1 MSGTTTAETW
11 EYDQLTAQPE
21 TLYGADDLTHL
32 EGLDAVRKRPGMY
45 IGSTDSRGVG
55 HLVNEI
61 LDNSTDEGVAGH
73 ATRVEVILHADGSV
87 QVDDDGR
94 GIPTDVHAKS
104 GISGVELVLTRLHA
118 GGKFGGSGYKTSGG
132 LHGVGASAVNA
143 LSRRFDVTVRRGGK
157 VHAMSFRHGVPGV
170 FAGPGPDAAFTPGPG
185 LQVLGAMKRGQRT
198 GTSIR
203 YWHDARYFET
213 GATLDVEAVRLKVR
227 NTAFLVPGVSY
238 LLRDETGEEPVE
250 ETFHFPN
257 GLTDMVEFLAPAGD
271 RPVSGTLLVA
281 GEGTY
286 RENAADANG
295 VMQSNVQRRAEVEI
309 AFRWGTGY
317 DRTVECFTNTIRNAH
332 GGTHRKGFERAL
344 ARTLA
349 EAARSARG
357 LLRPKEDAP
366 TLDDVL
372 EGMTAVVHVRI
383 PEPQFTSQTKDELST
398 AGITKVLQGLVEAHV
413 KAWLEDRRTKAE
425 ARTVLQKI
433 VDAARVRLTQ
443 KQQKDAARR
452 KTALEGA
459 SMPPKLVDCRATGV
473 DRSELFIVE
482 GDSALGCFTGDTM
495 VALASGRSRS
505 FADLAAD
512 WAQGISHFGYTTNK
526 AGRVVVAPLVEPR
539 LTKRDA
545 PLVRVTIDNG
555 EMVRCTPDHLFR
567 LRDGSYRRADALAP
581 GDSLMPLY
589 RSLSS
594 KAEGQKLQGYER
606 VWMNDKEEWV
616 YTHYL
621 ADAWNLRHGR
631 DSATNGNVRHHIDI
645 DKRNNDPRNLRRM
658 TWADHSA
665 LHAAMMGEHV
675 HAGWR
680 EWFANG
686 GREIRS
692 AMLTAQWRD
701 PAFREACLARLFTLN
716 ESPAFRAKLEQ
727 AFQDWYTALS
737 PDEQRAYAERMRER
751 QATYWSQ
758 PEHREAAAER
768 VRRFFVDPARRAEW
782 RERSLRQW
790 QDHDL
795 RAWRS
800 GKTVEQFADPT
811 ERERQRNAV
820 SAWHRNNPQF
830 GEQHS
835 RRMRQRMTDPDTGHL
850 ARVQAGRARYVAS
863 VPRED
868 RVARQ
873 LEGRRLAALR
883 RLAPLLSLADEDL
896 AAAYE
901 AERVRTA
908 RTGLRF
914 DRLLDLYD
922 GDYGRLREAASLVNH
937 RVVSVEPLD
946 ETADVYDLTV
956 DGYHNF
962 ALEAGV
968 FVHNS
973 ARVART
979 AEYQALLPIRG
990 KILNVQKANL
1000 QQVLDNAECAAIVQ
1014 VLGAGSGRTFDLSSM
1029 RYGRVLIMADADVD
1043 GAHIRTLL
1051 ITLFAR
1057 YMRPLIE
1064 AGRLYAAMPPL
1075 HKITTK
1081 GRNPQTTYTYTQA
1094 EMEATVRKLEKAG
1107 KQIVTPIPR
1116 FKGLGEMDAD
1126 ELWDTTMNPATR
1138 AVRRITLDDV
1148 DAAERIL
1155 ELLMGEKVEPRR
1167 NWLIESADRVDRDA
1181 IDA

>member
-1 MSGTTTAETW
+1 MGESHGERHHTAETW

-73 ATRVEVILHADGSV
+73 ATTVDVILHADGSV

-157 VHAMSFRHGVPGV
+157 IHAMSFRHGVPGV
-170 FAGPGPDAAFTPGPG
+170 FDGAGPDAPFTPGPG
-185 LQVLGAMKRGQRT
+185 LQIVGAMKRGQRT

-203 YWHDARYFET
+203 WWHDPRYFET
-213 GATLDVEAVRLKVR
+213 GAALDTEAVRLKLR
-227 NTAFLVPGVSY
+227 NTAFLVPGVAY
-238 LLRDETGEEPVE
+238 RLRDETGEEPVE
-250 ETFHFPN
+250 ERFHFPN
-257 GLTDMVEFLAPAGD
+257 GLTDMVEYLAPAGD
-271 RPVSGTLLVA
+271 RPVSGTLLVT

-295 VMQSNVQRRAEVEI
+295 VMQSNVQRRAEVEV

-317 DRTVECFTNTIRNAH
+317 ERTVECFTNTIRNAH

-349 EAARSARG
+349 DAARNARG
-357 LLRPKEDAP
+357 LLKPKEDAP

-398 AGITKVLQGLVEAHV
+398 AGITKVLQGLIEAHL
-413 KAWLEDRRTKAE
+413 KSWLDDRRTKAE

-459 SMPPKLVDCRATGV
+459 AMPAKLVDCRAAGIE
-473 DRSELFIVE
+473 RSELFIVE
-482 GDSALGCFTGDTM
+482 GDSALGTG
-495 VALASGRSRS
+495 R
-505 FADLAAD
+505 
-512 WAQGISHFGYTTNK
+512 
-526 AGRVVVAPLVEPR
+526 
-539 LTKRDA
+539 
-545 PLVRVTIDNG
+545 
-555 EMVRCTPDHLFR
+555 
-567 LRDGSYRRADALAP
+567 
-581 GDSLMPLY
+581 
-589 RSLSS
+589 
-594 KAEGQKLQGYER
+594 
-606 VWMNDKEEWV
+606 
-616 YTHYL
+616 
-621 ADAWNLRHGR
+621 
-631 DSATNGNVRHHIDI
+631 
-645 DKRNNDPRNLRRM
+645 
-658 TWADHSA
+658 
-665 LHAAMMGEHV
+665 
-675 HAGWR
+675 
-680 EWFANG
+680 
-686 GREIRS
+686 
-692 AMLTAQWRD
+692 
-701 PAFREACLARLFTLN
+701 LAR
-716 ESPAFRAKLEQ
+716 S
-727 AFQDWYTALS
+727 S
-737 PDEQRAYAERMRER
+737 
-751 QATYWSQ
+751 
-758 PEHREAAAER
+758 
-768 VRRFFVDPARRAEW
+768 
-782 RERSLRQW
+782 
-790 QDHDL
+790 
-795 RAWRS
+795 
-800 GKTVEQFADPT
+800 
-811 ERERQRNAV
+811 
-820 SAWHRNNPQF
+820 
-830 GEQHS
+830 
-835 RRMRQRMTDPDTGHL
+835 
-850 ARVQAGRARYVAS
+850 
-863 VPRED
+863 
-868 RVARQ
+868 
-873 LEGRRLAALR
+873 
-883 RLAPLLSLADEDL
+883 
-896 AAAYE
+896 
-901 AERVRTA
+901 
-908 RTGLRF
+908 
-914 DRLLDLYD
+914 
-922 GDYGRLREAASLVNH
+922 
-937 RVVSVEPLD
+937 
-946 ETADVYDLTV
+946 
-956 DGYHNF
+956 
-962 ALEAGV
+962 
-968 FVHNS
+968 
-973 ARVART
+973 
-979 AEYQALLPIRG
+979 EYQALLPIRG

-1014 VLGAGSGRTFDLSSM
+1014 VLGAGSGRTFDLSSL

-1081 GRNPQTTYTYTQA
+1081 GRNPQTVYTYTQA

-1126 ELWDTTMNPATR
+1126 ELWETTMNPATR

-1167 NWLIESADRVDRDA
+1167 NWLIDSADRVDRDA

>member
-1 MSGTTTAETW
+1 MTAEP
-11 EYDQLTAQPE
+11 D

-73 ATRVEVILHADGSV
+73 ATTVEVILHADGSV

-143 LSRRFDVTVRRGGK
+143 LSRRFDVTVRRAGK
-157 VHAMSFRHGVPGV
+157 VHAMSFRHGVPGI
-170 FAGPGPDAAFTPGPG
+170 FDGDGPTAPFTAGPG
-185 LQVLGAMKRGQRT
+185 LQVIGAMKRGQRT

-203 YWHDARYFET
+203 WWHDARYFET
-213 GATLDVEAVRLKVR
+213 GAALDVDAVRMKLR
-227 NTAFLVPGVSY
+227 NTAFLVPGVTY
-238 LLRDETGEEPVE
+238 LLRDLTGETPAE
-250 ETFHFPN
+250 ERFHYPN
-257 GLTDMVEFLAPAGD
+257 GLSDMVEFLAPAGD
-271 RPVSGTLLVA
+271 RPVSGMLLVN

-295 VMQSNVQRRAEVEI
+295 VMQSNVQRRAEVEV

-344 ARTLA
+344 VRTLA
-349 EAARSARG
+349 DAVRNTRG
-357 LLRPKEDAP
+357 LLKAKEEPP

-398 AGITKVLQGLVEAHV
+398 TGITKVLQTLVDAHV
-413 KAWLEDRRTKAE
+413 KAWLDDRRTKAE
-425 ARTVLQKI
+425 ARVVLQKI

-459 SMPPKLVDCRATGV
+459 SMPPKLVDCRATGI

-482 GDSALGCFTGDTM
+482 GDSALGTSRM
-495 VALASGRSRS
+495 ARSS
-505 FADLAAD
+505 
-512 WAQGISHFGYTTNK
+512 
-526 AGRVVVAPLVEPR
+526 
-539 LTKRDA
+539 
-545 PLVRVTIDNG
+545 
-555 EMVRCTPDHLFR
+555 
-567 LRDGSYRRADALAP
+567 
-581 GDSLMPLY
+581 
-589 RSLSS
+589 
-594 KAEGQKLQGYER
+594 
-606 VWMNDKEEWV
+606 
-616 YTHYL
+616 
-621 ADAWNLRHGR
+621 
-631 DSATNGNVRHHIDI
+631 
-645 DKRNNDPRNLRRM
+645 
-658 TWADHSA
+658 
-665 LHAAMMGEHV
+665 
-675 HAGWR
+675 
-680 EWFANG
+680 
-686 GREIRS
+686 
-692 AMLTAQWRD
+692 
-701 PAFREACLARLFTLN
+701 
-716 ESPAFRAKLEQ
+716 
-727 AFQDWYTALS
+727 
-737 PDEQRAYAERMRER
+737 
-751 QATYWSQ
+751 
-758 PEHREAAAER
+758 
-768 VRRFFVDPARRAEW
+768 
-782 RERSLRQW
+782 
-790 QDHDL
+790 
-795 RAWRS
+795 
-800 GKTVEQFADPT
+800 
-811 ERERQRNAV
+811 
-820 SAWHRNNPQF
+820 
-830 GEQHS
+830 
-835 RRMRQRMTDPDTGHL
+835 
-850 ARVQAGRARYVAS
+850 
-863 VPRED
+863 
-868 RVARQ
+868 
-873 LEGRRLAALR
+873 
-883 RLAPLLSLADEDL
+883 
-896 AAAYE
+896 
-901 AERVRTA
+901 
-908 RTGLRF
+908 
-914 DRLLDLYD
+914 
-922 GDYGRLREAASLVNH
+922 
-937 RVVSVEPLD
+937 
-946 ETADVYDLTV
+946 
-956 DGYHNF
+956 
-962 ALEAGV
+962 
-968 FVHNS
+968 
-973 ARVART
+973 
-979 AEYQALLPIRG
+979 EYQALLPIRG

-1014 VLGAGSGRTFDLSSM
+1014 VLGAGSGRTFDLAAL

-1081 GRNPQTTYTYTQA
+1081 GRSPQTVYTYTQA
-1094 EMEATVRKLEKAG
+1094 EMETTVRKLEKAG

-1167 NWLIESADRVDRDA
+1167 NWLIDSADRVDRDA

>member
-1 MSGTTTAETW
+1 MTAEP
-11 EYDQLTAQPE
+11 D

-73 ATRVEVILHADGSV
+73 ASHVEVILHADGSV

-143 LSRRFDVTVRRGGK
+143 LSRRFDVTVRRAGK
-157 VHAMSFRHGVPGV
+157 IHTMSFRHGVPGI
-170 FAGPGPDAAFTPGPG
+170 FDGDGPDAPFTPGPG
-185 LQVLGAMKRGQRT
+185 LQVVGAMKRGHRT

-203 YWHDARYFET
+203 WWHDARYFET
-213 GATLDVEAVRLKVR
+213 GAALDVDAVRMKLR
-227 NTAFLVPGVSY
+227 NTAFLVPGVTY
-238 LLRDETGEEPVE
+238 LLRDLTGEAPAE
-250 ETFHFPN
+250 ERFHYPN
-257 GLTDMVEFLAPAGD
+257 GLSDMVEFLAPAGD
-271 RPVSGTLLVA
+271 RPVSGILLVN

-295 VMQSNVQRRAEVEI
+295 VMQSNVQRRAEVEV

-317 DRTVECFTNTIRNAH
+317 ERTVECFTNTIRNAH

-344 ARTLA
+344 VRTLA
-349 EAARSARG
+349 DAVRNTRG
-357 LLRPKEDAP
+357 LLKAKEEPP

-398 AGITKVLQGLVEAHV
+398 TGITKVIQTLVDAHV

-459 SMPPKLVDCRATGV
+459 SMPPKLVDCRATGI

-482 GDSALGCFTGDTM
+482 GDSALGTSRM
-495 VALASGRSRS
+495 ARSS
-505 FADLAAD
+505 
-512 WAQGISHFGYTTNK
+512 
-526 AGRVVVAPLVEPR
+526 
-539 LTKRDA
+539 
-545 PLVRVTIDNG
+545 
-555 EMVRCTPDHLFR
+555 
-567 LRDGSYRRADALAP
+567 
-581 GDSLMPLY
+581 
-589 RSLSS
+589 
-594 KAEGQKLQGYER
+594 
-606 VWMNDKEEWV
+606 
-616 YTHYL
+616 
-621 ADAWNLRHGR
+621 
-631 DSATNGNVRHHIDI
+631 
-645 DKRNNDPRNLRRM
+645 
-658 TWADHSA
+658 
-665 LHAAMMGEHV
+665 
-675 HAGWR
+675 
-680 EWFANG
+680 
-686 GREIRS
+686 
-692 AMLTAQWRD
+692 
-701 PAFREACLARLFTLN
+701 
-716 ESPAFRAKLEQ
+716 
-727 AFQDWYTALS
+727 
-737 PDEQRAYAERMRER
+737 
-751 QATYWSQ
+751 
-758 PEHREAAAER
+758 
-768 VRRFFVDPARRAEW
+768 
-782 RERSLRQW
+782 
-790 QDHDL
+790 
-795 RAWRS
+795 
-800 GKTVEQFADPT
+800 
-811 ERERQRNAV
+811 
-820 SAWHRNNPQF
+820 
-830 GEQHS
+830 
-835 RRMRQRMTDPDTGHL
+835 
-850 ARVQAGRARYVAS
+850 
-863 VPRED
+863 
-868 RVARQ
+868 
-873 LEGRRLAALR
+873 
-883 RLAPLLSLADEDL
+883 
-896 AAAYE
+896 
-901 AERVRTA
+901 
-908 RTGLRF
+908 
-914 DRLLDLYD
+914 
-922 GDYGRLREAASLVNH
+922 
-937 RVVSVEPLD
+937 
-946 ETADVYDLTV
+946 
-956 DGYHNF
+956 
-962 ALEAGV
+962 
-968 FVHNS
+968 
-973 ARVART
+973 
-979 AEYQALLPIRG
+979 EYQALLPIRG

-1014 VLGAGSGRTFDLSSM
+1014 VLGAGSGRTFDLSAL

-1064 AGRLYAAMPPL
+1064 AGRLFAAMPPL
-1075 HKITTK
+1075 HKVTTK
-1081 GRNPQTTYTYTQA
+1081 GRNPQTVYTYTQA
-1094 EMEATVRKLEKAG
+1094 EMETTVRKLEKAG

-1167 NWLIESADRVDRDA
+1167 NWLIDSADRVDREA

>member
-1 MSGTTTAETW
+1 LTAEP
-11 EYDQLTAQPE
+11 D

-61 LDNSTDEGVAGH
+61 LDNSTDEGVA
-73 ATRVEVILHADGSV
+73 
-87 QVDDDGR
+87 DDGR

-143 LSRRFDVTVRRGGK
+143 LSRRFDVTVRRAGK
-157 VHAMSFRHGVPGV
+157 IHTMSFRHGVPGI
-170 FAGPGPDAAFTPGPG
+170 FDGDGPDAPFTAGPG
-185 LQVLGAMKRGQRT
+185 LQVIGAMKRGQRT

-203 YWHDARYFET
+203 WWHDARYFET
-213 GATLDVEAVRLKVR
+213 GAALDVDAVRMKLR
-227 NTAFLVPGVSY
+227 NTAFLVPGVTY
-238 LLRDETGEEPVE
+238 LLRDLTGEAPAE
-250 ETFHFPN
+250 ERFHYPN
-257 GLTDMVEFLAPAGD
+257 GLSDMVEFLAPAGD
-271 RPVSGTLLVA
+271 RPVSGTLLVN

-295 VMQSNVQRRAEVEI
+295 VMQSNVQRRAEVEV

-317 DRTVECFTNTIRNAH
+317 ERTVECFTNTIRNAH

-344 ARTLA
+344 VRALA
-349 EAARSARG
+349 DAVRNTRG
-357 LLRPKEDAP
+357 LLKAKEEPP

-398 AGITKVLQGLVEAHV
+398 TGITKVIQALVDAHV

-459 SMPPKLVDCRATGV
+459 SMPPKLVDCRATGI

-482 GDSALGCFTGDTM
+482 GDSALGTSRM
-495 VALASGRSRS
+495 ARSS
-505 FADLAAD
+505 
-512 WAQGISHFGYTTNK
+512 
-526 AGRVVVAPLVEPR
+526 
-539 LTKRDA
+539 
-545 PLVRVTIDNG
+545 
-555 EMVRCTPDHLFR
+555 
-567 LRDGSYRRADALAP
+567 
-581 GDSLMPLY
+581 
-589 RSLSS
+589 
-594 KAEGQKLQGYER
+594 
-606 VWMNDKEEWV
+606 
-616 YTHYL
+616 
-621 ADAWNLRHGR
+621 
-631 DSATNGNVRHHIDI
+631 
-645 DKRNNDPRNLRRM
+645 
-658 TWADHSA
+658 
-665 LHAAMMGEHV
+665 
-675 HAGWR
+675 
-680 EWFANG
+680 
-686 GREIRS
+686 
-692 AMLTAQWRD
+692 
-701 PAFREACLARLFTLN
+701 
-716 ESPAFRAKLEQ
+716 
-727 AFQDWYTALS
+727 
-737 PDEQRAYAERMRER
+737 
-751 QATYWSQ
+751 
-758 PEHREAAAER
+758 
-768 VRRFFVDPARRAEW
+768 
-782 RERSLRQW
+782 
-790 QDHDL
+790 
-795 RAWRS
+795 
-800 GKTVEQFADPT
+800 
-811 ERERQRNAV
+811 
-820 SAWHRNNPQF
+820 
-830 GEQHS
+830 
-835 RRMRQRMTDPDTGHL
+835 
-850 ARVQAGRARYVAS
+850 
-863 VPRED
+863 
-868 RVARQ
+868 
-873 LEGRRLAALR
+873 
-883 RLAPLLSLADEDL
+883 
-896 AAAYE
+896 
-901 AERVRTA
+901 
-908 RTGLRF
+908 
-914 DRLLDLYD
+914 
-922 GDYGRLREAASLVNH
+922 
-937 RVVSVEPLD
+937 
-946 ETADVYDLTV
+946 
-956 DGYHNF
+956 
-962 ALEAGV
+962 
-968 FVHNS
+968 
-973 ARVART
+973 
-979 AEYQALLPIRG
+979 EYQALLPIRG

-1014 VLGAGSGRTFDLSSM
+1014 VLGAGSGRTFDLSAL

-1081 GRNPQTTYTYTQA
+1081 GRNPQTVYTYTQA
-1094 EMEATVRKLEKAG
+1094 EMEATVHKLEKAG

-1167 NWLIESADRVDRDA
+1167 NWLIDSADRVDREA

>member
-1 MSGTTTAETW
+1 MGESHGERHHTAETW

-73 ATRVEVILHADGSV
+73 ATTVDVILHADGSV

-157 VHAMSFRHGVPGV
+157 IHAMSFRHGVPGV
-170 FAGPGPDAAFTPGPG
+170 FDGAGPDAPFTPGPG
-185 LQVLGAMKRGQRT
+185 LQIVGAMKRGQRT

-203 YWHDARYFET
+203 WWHDPRYFET
-213 GATLDVEAVRLKVR
+213 GAALDTEAVRLKLR
-227 NTAFLVPGVSY
+227 NTAFLVPGVAY
-238 LLRDETGEEPVE
+238 RLRDETGEEPVE
-250 ETFHFPN
+250 ERFHFPN
-257 GLTDMVEFLAPAGD
+257 GLTDMVEYLAPAGD
-271 RPVSGTLLVA
+271 RPVSGTLLVT

-295 VMQSNVQRRAEVEI
+295 VMQSNVQRRAEVEV

-317 DRTVECFTNTIRNAH
+317 ERTVECFTNTIRNAH

-349 EAARSARG
+349 DAARNARG
-357 LLRPKEDAP
+357 LLKPKEDAP

-398 AGITKVLQGLVEAHV
+398 AGITKVLQGLIEAHL
-413 KAWLEDRRTKAE
+413 KSWLDDRRTKAE

-459 SMPPKLVDCRATGV
+459 AMPAKLVDCRAAGIE
-473 DRSELFIVE
+473 RSELFIVE
-482 GDSALGCFTGDTM
+482 GDSALGTG
-495 VALASGRSRS
+495 R
-505 FADLAAD
+505 
-512 WAQGISHFGYTTNK
+512 
-526 AGRVVVAPLVEPR
+526 
-539 LTKRDA
+539 
-545 PLVRVTIDNG
+545 
-555 EMVRCTPDHLFR
+555 
-567 LRDGSYRRADALAP
+567 
-581 GDSLMPLY
+581 
-589 RSLSS
+589 
-594 KAEGQKLQGYER
+594 
-606 VWMNDKEEWV
+606 
-616 YTHYL
+616 
-621 ADAWNLRHGR
+621 
-631 DSATNGNVRHHIDI
+631 
-645 DKRNNDPRNLRRM
+645 
-658 TWADHSA
+658 
-665 LHAAMMGEHV
+665 
-675 HAGWR
+675 
-680 EWFANG
+680 
-686 GREIRS
+686 
-692 AMLTAQWRD
+692 
-701 PAFREACLARLFTLN
+701 LAR
-716 ESPAFRAKLEQ
+716 S
-727 AFQDWYTALS
+727 S
-737 PDEQRAYAERMRER
+737 
-751 QATYWSQ
+751 
-758 PEHREAAAER
+758 
-768 VRRFFVDPARRAEW
+768 
-782 RERSLRQW
+782 
-790 QDHDL
+790 
-795 RAWRS
+795 
-800 GKTVEQFADPT
+800 
-811 ERERQRNAV
+811 
-820 SAWHRNNPQF
+820 
-830 GEQHS
+830 
-835 RRMRQRMTDPDTGHL
+835 
-850 ARVQAGRARYVAS
+850 
-863 VPRED
+863 
-868 RVARQ
+868 
-873 LEGRRLAALR
+873 
-883 RLAPLLSLADEDL
+883 
-896 AAAYE
+896 
-901 AERVRTA
+901 
-908 RTGLRF
+908 
-914 DRLLDLYD
+914 
-922 GDYGRLREAASLVNH
+922 
-937 RVVSVEPLD
+937 
-946 ETADVYDLTV
+946 
-956 DGYHNF
+956 
-962 ALEAGV
+962 
-968 FVHNS
+968 
-973 ARVART
+973 
-979 AEYQALLPIRG
+979 EYQALLPIRG

-1014 VLGAGSGRTFDLSSM
+1014 VLGAGSGRTFDLSSL

-1064 AGRLYAAMPPL
+1064 AGRLFAAMPPL

-1081 GRNPQTTYTYTQA
+1081 GRNPQTVYTYTQA

-1126 ELWDTTMNPATR
+1126 ELWETTMNPATR

-1167 NWLIESADRVDRDA
+1167 NWLIDSADRVDRDA

>member
-1 MSGTTTAETW
+1 MTAEP
-11 EYDQLTAQPE
+11 D

-73 ATRVEVILHADGSV
+73 ATTVEVILHADGSV

-143 LSRRFDVTVRRGGK
+143 LSRRFDVTVRRAGK
-157 VHAMSFRHGVPGV
+157 VHAMSFRHGVPGI
-170 FAGPGPDAAFTPGPG
+170 FDGDGPDAPFTAGPG
-185 LQVLGAMKRGQRT
+185 LQVVGAMKRGQRT

-203 YWHDARYFET
+203 WWHDARYFET
-213 GATLDVEAVRLKVR
+213 GAALDIDAVRMKLR
-227 NTAFLVPGVSY
+227 NTAFLVPGVTY
-238 LLRDETGEEPVE
+238 LLRDLTGEAPAE
-250 ETFHFPN
+250 ERFHYPN
-257 GLTDMVEFLAPAGD
+257 GLSDMVEFLAPAGD
-271 RPVSGTLLVA
+271 RPVSGMLLVN

-295 VMQSNVQRRAEVEI
+295 VMQSNVQRRAEVEV

-317 DRTVECFTNTIRNAH
+317 ERTVECFTNTIRNAH

-344 ARTLA
+344 VRTLA
-349 EAARSARG
+349 DAVRNTRG
-357 LLRPKEDAP
+357 LLKAKEEPP

-398 AGITKVLQGLVEAHV
+398 TGITKVIQTLVDAHV
-413 KAWLEDRRTKAE
+413 KAWLDDRRTKAE
-425 ARTVLQKI
+425 ARVVLQKI

-459 SMPPKLVDCRATGV
+459 SMPPKLVDCRATGI

-482 GDSALGCFTGDTM
+482 GDSALGTSRM
-495 VALASGRSRS
+495 ARSS
-505 FADLAAD
+505 
-512 WAQGISHFGYTTNK
+512 
-526 AGRVVVAPLVEPR
+526 
-539 LTKRDA
+539 
-545 PLVRVTIDNG
+545 
-555 EMVRCTPDHLFR
+555 
-567 LRDGSYRRADALAP
+567 
-581 GDSLMPLY
+581 
-589 RSLSS
+589 
-594 KAEGQKLQGYER
+594 
-606 VWMNDKEEWV
+606 
-616 YTHYL
+616 
-621 ADAWNLRHGR
+621 
-631 DSATNGNVRHHIDI
+631 
-645 DKRNNDPRNLRRM
+645 
-658 TWADHSA
+658 
-665 LHAAMMGEHV
+665 
-675 HAGWR
+675 
-680 EWFANG
+680 
-686 GREIRS
+686 
-692 AMLTAQWRD
+692 
-701 PAFREACLARLFTLN
+701 
-716 ESPAFRAKLEQ
+716 
-727 AFQDWYTALS
+727 
-737 PDEQRAYAERMRER
+737 
-751 QATYWSQ
+751 
-758 PEHREAAAER
+758 
-768 VRRFFVDPARRAEW
+768 
-782 RERSLRQW
+782 
-790 QDHDL
+790 
-795 RAWRS
+795 
-800 GKTVEQFADPT
+800 
-811 ERERQRNAV
+811 
-820 SAWHRNNPQF
+820 
-830 GEQHS
+830 
-835 RRMRQRMTDPDTGHL
+835 
-850 ARVQAGRARYVAS
+850 
-863 VPRED
+863 
-868 RVARQ
+868 
-873 LEGRRLAALR
+873 
-883 RLAPLLSLADEDL
+883 
-896 AAAYE
+896 
-901 AERVRTA
+901 
-908 RTGLRF
+908 
-914 DRLLDLYD
+914 
-922 GDYGRLREAASLVNH
+922 
-937 RVVSVEPLD
+937 
-946 ETADVYDLTV
+946 
-956 DGYHNF
+956 
-962 ALEAGV
+962 
-968 FVHNS
+968 
-973 ARVART
+973 
-979 AEYQALLPIRG
+979 EYQALLPIRG

-1014 VLGAGSGRTFDLSSM
+1014 VLGAGSGRTFDLAAL

-1075 HKITTK
+1075 HKITTR
-1081 GRNPQTTYTYTQA
+1081 GRNPQTVYTYTQA

-1167 NWLIESADRVDRDA
+1167 NWLIDSADRVDRDA

>member
-1 MSGTTTAETW
+1 MGCLLAHVRGLTRGGSRGPSDSCPSLGLGSLRRATPADVAGDRLHTAETG
-11 EYDQLTAQPE
+11 EYDQLTAEPD

-73 ATRVEVILHADGSV
+73 ASTVEVILHADGSV

-143 LSRRFDVTVRRGGK
+143 LSHRFDVTVRRAGK
-157 VHAMSFRHGVPGV
+157 VHAMSFRHGVPGL
-170 FAGPGPDAAFTPGPG
+170 FDGEGPTAPFTAGPG
-185 LQVLGAMKRGQRT
+185 LQVIGAMKRGQRT

-203 YWHDARYFET
+203 WWHDARYFET
-213 GATLDVEAVRLKVR
+213 GAALDVDAVRTKLR
-227 NTAFLVPGVSY
+227 NTAFLVPGVTY
-238 LLRDETGEEPVE
+238 LLRDLTGEAPAE
-250 ETFHFPN
+250 ERFHYPN
-257 GLTDMVEFLAPAGD
+257 GLSDMVEFLAPAGD
-271 RPVSGTLLVA
+271 RPVSGTLLVN

-295 VMQSNVQRRAEVEI
+295 VMQSNVQRRAEVEV

-317 DRTVECFTNTIRNAH
+317 ERTVECFTNTIRNAH

-344 ARTLA
+344 VRALA
-349 EAARSARG
+349 DAIRNTRG
-357 LLRPKEDAP
+357 LLKAKEEPP

-398 AGITKVLQGLVEAHV
+398 PGITKVLQGLVDAHV
-413 KAWLEDRRTKAE
+413 KAWIEDRRTKAE

-482 GDSALGCFTGDTM
+482 GDSALGCFTGETR
-495 VALASGRSRS
+495 VALASGESRS

-512 WAQGISHFGYTTNK
+512 WQRGVSHFGYTTNK

-539 LTKRDA
+539 LTKSDA
-545 PLVRVTIDNG
+545 PLVRVTLDSG
-555 EMVRCTPDHLFR
+555 ESVRCTPDHQFR

-589 RSLSS
+589 RRLSS
-594 KAEGQKLQGYER
+594 KAEGHNFQGYEQ
-606 VWMNDKEEWV
+606 VWMNDRDEWV
-616 YTHYL
+616 YTHYV
-621 ADAWNLRHGR
+621 ADGWNLRQGR
-631 DSATNGNVRHHIDI
+631 DSA
-645 DKRNNDPRNLRRM
+645 
-658 TWADHSA
+658 A
-665 LHAAMMGEHV
+665 
-675 HAGWR
+675 
-680 EWFANG
+680 
-686 GREIRS
+686 
-692 AMLTAQWRD
+692 
-701 PAFREACLARLFTLN
+701 
-716 ESPAFRAKLEQ
+716 
-727 AFQDWYTALS
+727 
-737 PDEQRAYAERMRER
+737 
-751 QATYWSQ
+751 
-758 PEHREAAAER
+758 
-768 VRRFFVDPARRAEW
+768 
-782 RERSLRQW
+782 
-790 QDHDL
+790 
-795 RAWRS
+795 
-800 GKTVEQFADPT
+800 
-811 ERERQRNAV
+811 
-820 SAWHRNNPQF
+820 
-830 GEQHS
+830 
-835 RRMRQRMTDPDTGHL
+835 
-850 ARVQAGRARYVAS
+850 
-863 VPRED
+863 
-868 RVARQ
+868 
-873 LEGRRLAALR
+873 
-883 RLAPLLSLADEDL
+883 L
-896 AAAYE
+896 AAAYN
-901 AERVRTA
+901 AERMRTA

-914 DRLLDLYD
+914 DRLLALYD
-922 GDYGRLREAASLVNH
+922 GDYGRLRDAASFVNH
-937 RVVSVEPLD
+937 RVVSVEALN

-979 AEYQALLPIRG
+979 SEYQALLPIRG

-1014 VLGAGSGRTFDLSSM
+1014 VLGAGSGRTFDLASL

-1081 GRNPQTTYTYTQA
+1081 GRNPQTVYTYTQA
-1094 EMEATVRKLEKAG
+1094 EMETTVRKLEKAG

-1167 NWLIESADRVDRDA
+1167 NWLIDSADRVDRDA

>member
-1 MSGTTTAETW
+1 M
-11 EYDQLTAQPE
+11 TAQPE

-73 ATRVEVILHADGSV
+73 ATKIDVILHADGSV

-157 VHAMSFRHGVPGV
+157 IHSMSFRHGVPGI
-170 FAGPGPDAAFTPGPG
+170 FDGDGADAPFTPGPG
-185 LQVLGAMKRGQRT
+185 LQIVGAMKRRQPT

-203 YWHDARYFET
+203 WWHDPRYFET
-213 GATLDVEAVRLKVR
+213 GATLDTEAVRLKLR
-227 NTAFLVPGVSY
+227 NTAFLVPGVAY
-238 LLRDETGEEPVE
+238 RLRDETGEEAVE
-250 ETFHFPN
+250 ESFHFPN
-257 GLTDMVEFLAPAGD
+257 GLTDMVEYLAPAGD
-271 RPVSGTLLVA
+271 RPVSGTLLVT

-295 VMQSNVQRRAEVEI
+295 VMQSNVQRRAEVEV

-317 DRTVECFTNTIRNAH
+317 ERTVECFTNTIRNAH

-349 EAARSARG
+349 EAARNTRG
-357 LLRPKEDAP
+357 LLKPKEDAP

-398 AGITKVLQGLVEAHV
+398 AGITKVLQGLVEQHL
-413 KAWLEDRRTKAE
+413 KAWLEDRKTKTE

-459 SMPPKLVDCRATGV
+459 SMPAKLVDCRATGV

-482 GDSALGCFTGDTM
+482 GDSALGTSRM
-495 VALASGRSRS
+495 ARSS
-505 FADLAAD
+505 
-512 WAQGISHFGYTTNK
+512 
-526 AGRVVVAPLVEPR
+526 
-539 LTKRDA
+539 
-545 PLVRVTIDNG
+545 
-555 EMVRCTPDHLFR
+555 
-567 LRDGSYRRADALAP
+567 
-581 GDSLMPLY
+581 
-589 RSLSS
+589 
-594 KAEGQKLQGYER
+594 
-606 VWMNDKEEWV
+606 
-616 YTHYL
+616 
-621 ADAWNLRHGR
+621 
-631 DSATNGNVRHHIDI
+631 
-645 DKRNNDPRNLRRM
+645 
-658 TWADHSA
+658 
-665 LHAAMMGEHV
+665 
-675 HAGWR
+675 
-680 EWFANG
+680 
-686 GREIRS
+686 
-692 AMLTAQWRD
+692 
-701 PAFREACLARLFTLN
+701 
-716 ESPAFRAKLEQ
+716 
-727 AFQDWYTALS
+727 
-737 PDEQRAYAERMRER
+737 
-751 QATYWSQ
+751 
-758 PEHREAAAER
+758 
-768 VRRFFVDPARRAEW
+768 
-782 RERSLRQW
+782 
-790 QDHDL
+790 
-795 RAWRS
+795 
-800 GKTVEQFADPT
+800 
-811 ERERQRNAV
+811 
-820 SAWHRNNPQF
+820 
-830 GEQHS
+830 
-835 RRMRQRMTDPDTGHL
+835 
-850 ARVQAGRARYVAS
+850 
-863 VPRED
+863 
-868 RVARQ
+868 
-873 LEGRRLAALR
+873 
-883 RLAPLLSLADEDL
+883 
-896 AAAYE
+896 
-901 AERVRTA
+901 
-908 RTGLRF
+908 
-914 DRLLDLYD
+914 
-922 GDYGRLREAASLVNH
+922 
-937 RVVSVEPLD
+937 
-946 ETADVYDLTV
+946 
-956 DGYHNF
+956 
-962 ALEAGV
+962 
-968 FVHNS
+968 
-973 ARVART
+973 
-979 AEYQALLPIRG
+979 EYQALLPIRG

-1014 VLGAGSGRTFDLSSM
+1014 VLGAGSGRTFDLSAM

-1081 GRNPQTTYTYTQA
+1081 GRNPQTVYTYTQA

-1126 ELWDTTMNPATR
+1126 ELWETTMNPATR
-1138 AVRRITLDDV
+1138 AVRRITIDDV
-1148 DAAERIL
+1148 EAAERIL

-1167 NWLIESADRVDRDA
+1167 NWLIDSADRVDREA

>member
-1 MSGTTTAETW
+1 MGESHGERHHTAETW

-73 ATRVEVILHADGSV
+73 ATTVDVILHADGSV

-157 VHAMSFRHGVPGV
+157 IHAMSFRHGVPGV
-170 FAGPGPDAAFTPGPG
+170 FDADGPDAAFTPGPG
-185 LQVLGAMKRGQRT
+185 LQIVGAMKRGQRT

-203 YWHDARYFET
+203 WWHDPRYFET
-213 GATLDVEAVRLKVR
+213 GAALDTEAVRLKLR
-227 NTAFLVPGVSY
+227 NTAFLVPGVAY
-238 LLRDETGEEPVE
+238 RLRDETGEEPVE
-250 ETFHFPN
+250 ERFHFPN
-257 GLTDMVEFLAPAGD
+257 GLTDMVEYLAPAGD
-271 RPVSGTLLVA
+271 RPVSGTLLVT

-295 VMQSNVQRRAEVEI
+295 VMQSNVQRRAEVEV

-317 DRTVECFTNTIRNAH
+317 ERTVECFTNTIRNAH

-349 EAARSARG
+349 DAARNARG
-357 LLRPKEDAP
+357 LLKPKEDAP

-398 AGITKVLQGLVEAHV
+398 AGITKVLQGLIEAHL
-413 KAWLEDRRTKAE
+413 KSWLDDRRTKAE

-459 SMPPKLVDCRATGV
+459 AMPAKLVDCRAAGIE
-473 DRSELFIVE
+473 RSELFIVE
-482 GDSALGCFTGDTM
+482 GDSALGTG
-495 VALASGRSRS
+495 R
-505 FADLAAD
+505 
-512 WAQGISHFGYTTNK
+512 
-526 AGRVVVAPLVEPR
+526 
-539 LTKRDA
+539 
-545 PLVRVTIDNG
+545 
-555 EMVRCTPDHLFR
+555 
-567 LRDGSYRRADALAP
+567 
-581 GDSLMPLY
+581 
-589 RSLSS
+589 
-594 KAEGQKLQGYER
+594 
-606 VWMNDKEEWV
+606 
-616 YTHYL
+616 
-621 ADAWNLRHGR
+621 
-631 DSATNGNVRHHIDI
+631 
-645 DKRNNDPRNLRRM
+645 
-658 TWADHSA
+658 
-665 LHAAMMGEHV
+665 
-675 HAGWR
+675 
-680 EWFANG
+680 
-686 GREIRS
+686 
-692 AMLTAQWRD
+692 
-701 PAFREACLARLFTLN
+701 LAR
-716 ESPAFRAKLEQ
+716 S
-727 AFQDWYTALS
+727 S
-737 PDEQRAYAERMRER
+737 
-751 QATYWSQ
+751 
-758 PEHREAAAER
+758 
-768 VRRFFVDPARRAEW
+768 
-782 RERSLRQW
+782 
-790 QDHDL
+790 
-795 RAWRS
+795 
-800 GKTVEQFADPT
+800 
-811 ERERQRNAV
+811 
-820 SAWHRNNPQF
+820 
-830 GEQHS
+830 
-835 RRMRQRMTDPDTGHL
+835 
-850 ARVQAGRARYVAS
+850 
-863 VPRED
+863 
-868 RVARQ
+868 
-873 LEGRRLAALR
+873 
-883 RLAPLLSLADEDL
+883 
-896 AAAYE
+896 
-901 AERVRTA
+901 
-908 RTGLRF
+908 
-914 DRLLDLYD
+914 
-922 GDYGRLREAASLVNH
+922 
-937 RVVSVEPLD
+937 
-946 ETADVYDLTV
+946 
-956 DGYHNF
+956 
-962 ALEAGV
+962 
-968 FVHNS
+968 
-973 ARVART
+973 
-979 AEYQALLPIRG
+979 EYQALLPIRG

-1014 VLGAGSGRTFDLSSM
+1014 VLGAGSGRTFDLSSL

-1064 AGRLYAAMPPL
+1064 AGRLFAAMPPL

-1081 GRNPQTTYTYTQA
+1081 GRNPQTVYTYTQA

-1126 ELWDTTMNPATR
+1126 ELWETTMNPATR

-1167 NWLIESADRVDRDA
+1167 NWLIDSADRVDRDA

>member
-1 MSGTTTAETW
+1 LTAEP
-11 EYDQLTAQPE
+11 D

-73 ATRVEVILHADGSV
+73 ATHVEVTLHADGSV

-143 LSRRFDVTVRRGGK
+143 LSRRFDVTVRRAGK
-157 VHAMSFRHGVPGV
+157 IHSMSFRHGVPGI
-170 FAGPGPDAAFTPGPG
+170 FDGDGPDAPFTAGPG
-185 LQVLGAMKRGQRT
+185 LQVVGAMKRRQAT

-203 YWHDARYFET
+203 WWHDARYFET
-213 GATLDVEAVRLKVR
+213 GAALDIDTVRMKLR
-227 NTAFLVPGVSY
+227 NTAFLVPGVMY
-238 LLRDETGEEPVE
+238 LLRDLTGEAPAE
-250 ETFHFPN
+250 ERFHYPN
-257 GLTDMVEFLAPAGD
+257 GLSDMVDFLAPAGD
-271 RPVSGTLLVA
+271 RPVSGTLLVT

-295 VMQSNVQRRAEVEI
+295 VMQSNVQRRAEVEVS
-309 AFRWGTGY
+309 FRWGTGY
-317 DRTVECFTNTIRNAH
+317 ERTVECFTNTIRNAH

-344 ARTLA
+344 VRTLA
-349 EAARSARG
+349 DAVRNTRG
-357 LLRPKEDAP
+357 LLKAKEEPP

-398 AGITKVLQGLVEAHV
+398 TGITKVIHTLVEAHI
-413 KAWLEDRRTKAE
+413 KTWLEDKRTKAE

-459 SMPPKLVDCRATGV
+459 SMPPKLVDCRATGI

-482 GDSALGCFTGDTM
+482 GDSALGTSRM
-495 VALASGRSRS
+495 ARSS
-505 FADLAAD
+505 
-512 WAQGISHFGYTTNK
+512 
-526 AGRVVVAPLVEPR
+526 
-539 LTKRDA
+539 
-545 PLVRVTIDNG
+545 
-555 EMVRCTPDHLFR
+555 
-567 LRDGSYRRADALAP
+567 
-581 GDSLMPLY
+581 
-589 RSLSS
+589 
-594 KAEGQKLQGYER
+594 
-606 VWMNDKEEWV
+606 
-616 YTHYL
+616 
-621 ADAWNLRHGR
+621 
-631 DSATNGNVRHHIDI
+631 
-645 DKRNNDPRNLRRM
+645 
-658 TWADHSA
+658 
-665 LHAAMMGEHV
+665 
-675 HAGWR
+675 
-680 EWFANG
+680 
-686 GREIRS
+686 
-692 AMLTAQWRD
+692 
-701 PAFREACLARLFTLN
+701 
-716 ESPAFRAKLEQ
+716 
-727 AFQDWYTALS
+727 
-737 PDEQRAYAERMRER
+737 
-751 QATYWSQ
+751 
-758 PEHREAAAER
+758 
-768 VRRFFVDPARRAEW
+768 
-782 RERSLRQW
+782 
-790 QDHDL
+790 
-795 RAWRS
+795 
-800 GKTVEQFADPT
+800 
-811 ERERQRNAV
+811 
-820 SAWHRNNPQF
+820 
-830 GEQHS
+830 
-835 RRMRQRMTDPDTGHL
+835 
-850 ARVQAGRARYVAS
+850 
-863 VPRED
+863 
-868 RVARQ
+868 
-873 LEGRRLAALR
+873 
-883 RLAPLLSLADEDL
+883 
-896 AAAYE
+896 
-901 AERVRTA
+901 
-908 RTGLRF
+908 
-914 DRLLDLYD
+914 
-922 GDYGRLREAASLVNH
+922 
-937 RVVSVEPLD
+937 
-946 ETADVYDLTV
+946 
-956 DGYHNF
+956 
-962 ALEAGV
+962 
-968 FVHNS
+968 
-973 ARVART
+973 
-979 AEYQALLPIRG
+979 EYQALLPIRG

-1014 VLGAGSGRTFDLSSM
+1014 VLGAGSGRTFDLSAL

-1081 GRNPQTTYTYTQA
+1081 GRNPQTIYTYTQA

-1116 FKGLGEMDAD
+1116 FKGLGEMNAD

-1138 AVRRITLDDV
+1138 AVRRITIDDV

-1167 NWLIESADRVDRDA
+1167 NWLIDSADRVDREA

>member
-1 MSGTTTAETW
+1 MGASHGERHHTAETW

-73 ATRVEVILHADGSV
+73 ATKVDVILHADGSV

-157 VHAMSFRHGVPGV
+157 VHAMSFRHGVPGI
-170 FAGPGPDAAFTPGPG
+170 FDGDGPEAPFTPGPG
-185 LQVLGAMKRGQRT
+185 LQIVGAMKRGQRT

-203 YWHDARYFET
+203 WWHDPRYFET
-213 GATLDVEAVRLKVR
+213 GAALDTEVVRLKLR
-227 NTAFLVPGVSY
+227 NTAFLVPGVAY
-238 LLRDETGEEPVE
+238 RLRDETGEQAAE
-250 ETFHFPN
+250 ERFHFPD

-271 RPVSGTLLVA
+271 RPVSGTLLVT

-357 LLRPKEDAP
+357 LLKPKEDAP

-398 AGITKVLQGLVEAHV
+398 AGITKVLQGLVEAHL
-413 KAWLEDRRTKAE
+413 KSWLDDRRTKAE

-459 SMPPKLVDCRATGV
+459 AMPAKLVDCRASGI

-482 GDSALGCFTGDTM
+482 GDSALGTG
-495 VALASGRSRS
+495 R
-505 FADLAAD
+505 
-512 WAQGISHFGYTTNK
+512 
-526 AGRVVVAPLVEPR
+526 
-539 LTKRDA
+539 
-545 PLVRVTIDNG
+545 
-555 EMVRCTPDHLFR
+555 
-567 LRDGSYRRADALAP
+567 
-581 GDSLMPLY
+581 
-589 RSLSS
+589 
-594 KAEGQKLQGYER
+594 
-606 VWMNDKEEWV
+606 
-616 YTHYL
+616 
-621 ADAWNLRHGR
+621 
-631 DSATNGNVRHHIDI
+631 
-645 DKRNNDPRNLRRM
+645 
-658 TWADHSA
+658 
-665 LHAAMMGEHV
+665 
-675 HAGWR
+675 
-680 EWFANG
+680 
-686 GREIRS
+686 
-692 AMLTAQWRD
+692 
-701 PAFREACLARLFTLN
+701 LAR
-716 ESPAFRAKLEQ
+716 S
-727 AFQDWYTALS
+727 S
-737 PDEQRAYAERMRER
+737 
-751 QATYWSQ
+751 
-758 PEHREAAAER
+758 
-768 VRRFFVDPARRAEW
+768 
-782 RERSLRQW
+782 
-790 QDHDL
+790 
-795 RAWRS
+795 
-800 GKTVEQFADPT
+800 
-811 ERERQRNAV
+811 
-820 SAWHRNNPQF
+820 
-830 GEQHS
+830 
-835 RRMRQRMTDPDTGHL
+835 
-850 ARVQAGRARYVAS
+850 
-863 VPRED
+863 
-868 RVARQ
+868 
-873 LEGRRLAALR
+873 
-883 RLAPLLSLADEDL
+883 
-896 AAAYE
+896 
-901 AERVRTA
+901 
-908 RTGLRF
+908 
-914 DRLLDLYD
+914 
-922 GDYGRLREAASLVNH
+922 
-937 RVVSVEPLD
+937 
-946 ETADVYDLTV
+946 
-956 DGYHNF
+956 
-962 ALEAGV
+962 
-968 FVHNS
+968 
-973 ARVART
+973 
-979 AEYQALLPIRG
+979 EYQALLPIRG

-1014 VLGAGSGRTFDLSSM
+1014 VLGAGSGRTFDLSTL

-1081 GRNPQTTYTYTQA
+1081 GRNPQVTYTYTQA

-1126 ELWDTTMNPATR
+1126 ELWETTMNPATR

-1148 DAAERIL
+1148 EAAERIL
-1155 ELLMGEKVEPRR
+1155 DLLMGEKVEPRR
-1167 NWLIESADRVDRDA
+1167 NWLIDSADRVDRDA

>member
-1 MSGTTTAETW
+1 MGGSHGERHHTAETW

-73 ATRVEVILHADGSV
+73 ATTVDVILHADGSV

-157 VHAMSFRHGVPGV
+157 IHAMSFRHGVPGV
-170 FAGPGPDAAFTPGPG
+170 FDGAGPDAPFTPGPG
-185 LQVLGAMKRGQRT
+185 LQIVGAMKRGQRT

-203 YWHDARYFET
+203 WWHDPRYFET
-213 GATLDVEAVRLKVR
+213 GAALDTEAVRLKLR
-227 NTAFLVPGVSY
+227 NTAFLVPGVAY
-238 LLRDETGEEPVE
+238 RLRDETGEEPVE
-250 ETFHFPN
+250 ERFHFPN
-257 GLTDMVEFLAPAGD
+257 GLTDMVEYLAPAGD
-271 RPVSGTLLVA
+271 RPVSGTLLVT

-295 VMQSNVQRRAEVEI
+295 VMQSNVQRRAEVEV

-317 DRTVECFTNTIRNAH
+317 ERTVECFTNTIRNAH

-349 EAARSARG
+349 DAARNARG
-357 LLRPKEDAP
+357 LLKPKEDAP

-398 AGITKVLQGLVEAHV
+398 AGITKVLQGLIEAHL
-413 KAWLEDRRTKAE
+413 KSWLDDRRTKAE

-459 SMPPKLVDCRATGV
+459 AMPAKLVDCRAAGIE
-473 DRSELFIVE
+473 RSELFIVE
-482 GDSALGCFTGDTM
+482 GDSALGTG
-495 VALASGRSRS
+495 R
-505 FADLAAD
+505 
-512 WAQGISHFGYTTNK
+512 
-526 AGRVVVAPLVEPR
+526 
-539 LTKRDA
+539 
-545 PLVRVTIDNG
+545 
-555 EMVRCTPDHLFR
+555 
-567 LRDGSYRRADALAP
+567 
-581 GDSLMPLY
+581 
-589 RSLSS
+589 
-594 KAEGQKLQGYER
+594 
-606 VWMNDKEEWV
+606 
-616 YTHYL
+616 
-621 ADAWNLRHGR
+621 
-631 DSATNGNVRHHIDI
+631 
-645 DKRNNDPRNLRRM
+645 
-658 TWADHSA
+658 
-665 LHAAMMGEHV
+665 
-675 HAGWR
+675 
-680 EWFANG
+680 
-686 GREIRS
+686 
-692 AMLTAQWRD
+692 
-701 PAFREACLARLFTLN
+701 LAR
-716 ESPAFRAKLEQ
+716 S
-727 AFQDWYTALS
+727 S
-737 PDEQRAYAERMRER
+737 
-751 QATYWSQ
+751 
-758 PEHREAAAER
+758 
-768 VRRFFVDPARRAEW
+768 
-782 RERSLRQW
+782 
-790 QDHDL
+790 
-795 RAWRS
+795 
-800 GKTVEQFADPT
+800 
-811 ERERQRNAV
+811 
-820 SAWHRNNPQF
+820 
-830 GEQHS
+830 
-835 RRMRQRMTDPDTGHL
+835 
-850 ARVQAGRARYVAS
+850 
-863 VPRED
+863 
-868 RVARQ
+868 
-873 LEGRRLAALR
+873 
-883 RLAPLLSLADEDL
+883 
-896 AAAYE
+896 
-901 AERVRTA
+901 
-908 RTGLRF
+908 
-914 DRLLDLYD
+914 
-922 GDYGRLREAASLVNH
+922 
-937 RVVSVEPLD
+937 
-946 ETADVYDLTV
+946 
-956 DGYHNF
+956 
-962 ALEAGV
+962 
-968 FVHNS
+968 
-973 ARVART
+973 
-979 AEYQALLPIRG
+979 EYQALLPIRG

-1014 VLGAGSGRTFDLSSM
+1014 VLGAGSGRTFDLSSL

-1064 AGRLYAAMPPL
+1064 AGRLFAAMPPL

-1081 GRNPQTTYTYTQA
+1081 GRNPQTVYTYTQA

-1126 ELWDTTMNPATR
+1126 ELWETTMNPATR

-1167 NWLIESADRVDRDA
+1167 NWLIDSADRVDRDA